1 MVTTYDSKAGLR
13 PYQKEAAERVVDA
26 LRAGKNVVLSM
37 PTGSG
42 KTLVS
47 LVAALKYADGQVV
60 SVFTRTIA
68 EYQAWE
74 REARRLGVLF
84 SGHVGRDRV
93 CRYGPREPNK
103 EVEKEAHMFGGD
115 PSVLIR
121 GFRPNM
127 RCSECAQNLLV
138 KALQGK
144 RLGAEGVDW
153 DRVLRGRLGRE
164 LEAMQGVGVEAW
176 VRGWRQREN
185 GCGYPFARDAP
196 TPLKLYTHLTYFL
209 LWRYVGSPSAVYLF
223 DEAHNLAGITRN
235 LTFSL
240 TYRHIAELIH
250 QYEAI
255 KEFGHNMVHDRR
267 LREQLDGVNEVLD
280 FLTELLVVAS
290 WEKNEL
296 PKPPS
301 EVFEGDERIQRLV
314 AYVNLVRDKPDVWRL
329 RTRVEC
335 PNPRCRAENPAGA
348 RACSICGSKIEPES
362 LEPRLA
368 KFVPIDPSFLL
379 RRLNHDRWVLLSG
392 SMPNNWYLSNV
403 LGLNNFE
410 VVELNPF
417 EKNLAY
423 YLDGELDMSYS
434 NRAKARSEAIDRALR
449 LKAQKGITLLV
460 TQNYEEVGWFKRLA
474 DFVETPDTTIAEV
487 VSLVEER
494 CEDNRPALIVG
505 VARGKLFEGVEF
517 KYKGRSAVSRI
528 ILLGV
533 PYPNTHDED
542 FREMAEYLRDKKGVR
557 IWDLIAED
565 AAIAAKQALGRA
577 IRGPEDSAEVI
588 FLDKRFKRLFKRIGV
603 TDHKPL
609 SRLGE
614 EKRKHTSSPK

>member
-1 MVTTYDSKAGLR
+1 
-13 PYQKEAAERVVDA
+13 
-26 LRAGKNVVLSM
+26 
-37 PTGSG
+37 
-42 KTLVS
+42 
-47 LVAALKYADGQVV
+47 
-60 SVFTRTIA
+60 
-68 EYQAWE
+68 
-74 REARRLGVLF
+74 
-84 SGHVGRDRV
+84 
-93 CRYGPREPNK
+93 
-103 EVEKEAHMFGGD
+103 
-115 PSVLIR
+115 
-121 GFRPNM
+121 
-127 RCSECAQNLLV
+127 
-138 KALQGK
+138 
-144 RLGAEGVDW
+144 
-153 DRVLRGRLGRE
+153 
-164 LEAMQGVGVEAW
+164 
-176 VRGWRQREN
+176 
-185 GCGYPFARDAP
+185 
-196 TPLKLYTHLTYFL
+196 
-209 LWRYVGSPSAVYLF
+209 
-223 DEAHNLAGITRN
+223 
-235 LTFSL
+235 
-240 TYRHIAELIH
+240 
-250 QYEAI
+250 
-255 KEFGHNMVHDRR
+255 
-267 LREQLDGVNEVLD
+267 
-280 FLTELLVVAS
+280 
-290 WEKNEL
+290 
-296 PKPPS
+296 
-301 EVFEGDERIQRLV
+301 
-314 AYVNLVRDKPDVWRL
+314 
-329 RTRVEC
+329 
-335 PNPRCRAENPAGA
+335 NPAGA